1 MKMKKILALVL
12 TGAMTLSMAGLT
24 ANAAAPD
31 KDLVIAIEGTVS
43 SMDPQNISDT
53 NAISATRG
61 VYEELLHFDEN
72 QELKGVLAES
82 WEVSV
87 MELDKEGEAHF
98 TIKYL

>member
-43 SMDPQNISDT
+43 SMEPAEHFMIPMR
-53 NAISATRG
+53 SATRRC
-61 VYEELLHFDEN
+61 LRRTASL
-72 QELKGVLAES
+72 
-82 WEVSV
+82 
-87 MELDKEGEAHF
+87 
-98 TIKYL
+98 